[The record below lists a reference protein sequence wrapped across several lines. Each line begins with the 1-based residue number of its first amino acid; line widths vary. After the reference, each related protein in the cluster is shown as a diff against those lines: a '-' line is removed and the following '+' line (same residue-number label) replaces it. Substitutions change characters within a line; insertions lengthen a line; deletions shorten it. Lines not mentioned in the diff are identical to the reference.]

1 LDRSDHPTRG
11 DAASPPF
18 APASPDIVVRRVGEG
33 GVLVDMRT
41 NAIFELNDTGM
52 RIWELVL
59 DGLDLDGIAA
69 RLADE
74 FDVSAE
80 DGLAAC
86 RRLVNELRAA
96 GLLR

>member
-1 LDRSDHPTRG
+1 LDRPDEPTRDG
-11 DAASPPF
+11 TASPPF
-18 APASPDIVVRRVGEG
+18 APASADIVIRRVGEG
-33 GVLVDMRT
+33 GVLVDLRT

-52 RIWELVL
+52 RVWELVVE
-59 DGLDLDGIAA
+59 GLDLDGMAA

-74 FDVSAE
+74 FDVSAA

-86 RRLVNELRAA
+86 RRLVDELRAA

>member
-1 LDRSDHPTRG
+1 LDRSSEATRG

-18 APASPDIVVRRVGEG
+18 APASADIVVRRVGDG
-33 GVLVDMRT
+33 GVLVDLRT

-52 RIWELVL
+52 RVWELIV
-59 DGLDLDGIAA
+59 DGLDLEAMAA

-74 FDVSAE
+74 FDVSAA

-86 RRLVNELRAA
+86 RQLVDELRAA